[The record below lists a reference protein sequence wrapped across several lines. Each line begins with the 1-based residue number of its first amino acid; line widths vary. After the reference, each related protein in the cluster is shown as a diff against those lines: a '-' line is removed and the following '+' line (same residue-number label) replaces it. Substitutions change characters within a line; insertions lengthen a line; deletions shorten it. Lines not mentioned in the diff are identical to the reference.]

1 MSAAMINVGLMRES
15 RFSIRNATA
24 HPYAC
29 VTDVAKGTLLAGCDT
44 RQLAARIWAHGVARL
59 SDVIPLT
66 HVPRRLVDPVGHPRG
81 KPPPFL
87 PPLRWRSADSSP
99 VAKRAIEPSE
109 LAILA
114 RVRPWPP
121 FSEISRLLE
130 TGRTI
135 EEPLCR
141 LVWIAVIR
149 SRAYARRRYAN
160 ARNSPPIWRTGQID
174 S

>member
-1 MSAAMINVGLMRES
+1 MSAAMINVGLMREN
-15 RFSIRNATA
+15 RFPIRNATA

-29 VTDVAKGTLLAGCDT
+29 VTSVATGRSSAGCDT

-81 KPPPFL
+81 KPPSFL

-99 VAKRAIEPSE
+99 VAQRAIEPSE

-114 RVRPWPP
+114 GVRPSRTQPIVKAPP
-121 FSEISRLLE
+121 DSGQAAFDHLGHWRSS
-130 TGRTI
+130 
-135 EEPLCR
+135 CR
-141 LVWIAVIR
+141 HLSA
-149 SRAYARRRYAN
+149 SGAA
-160 ARNSPPIWRTGQID
+160 SDQP
-174 S
+174 

>member
-59 SDVIPLT
+59 SDVIPLN
-66 HVPRRLVDPVGHPRG
+66 HVPRRLADPVRHPRG
-81 KPPPFL
+81 KPRSFL

-114 RVRPWPP
+114 GVRPLPP
-121 FSEISRLLE
+121 FPADAAALE
-130 TGRTI
+130 SGHKIQGR
-135 EEPLCR
+135 
-141 LVWIAVIR
+141 
-149 SRAYARRRYAN
+149 
-160 ARNSPPIWRTGQID
+160 
-174 S
+174 